1 MNKLISSI
9 YDTRIWRE
17 LPQTYVKPCAIV
29 IRNIDFTGKDKMS
42 NKELAP
48 DLTHLYEN
56 SVVKTKMFSQY
67 GLHVDQVGFD
77 SEDEDRLDVIV
88 QISDE
93 PSSSNEDIDELID
106 IKVNLY
112 DKNDRLLCVDSDFI
126 DLSEFGGF
134 DTLCISFDKRNIVSR
149 AHKAVIY
156 AVIS

>member
-1 MNKLISSI
+1 
-9 YDTRIWRE
+9 
-17 LPQTYVKPCAIV
+17 
-29 IRNIDFTGKDKMS
+29 MS
-42 NKELAP
+42 TKELLP

-56 SVVKTKMFSQY
+56 SVVKTNMFSQY
-67 GLHVDQVGFD
+67 GLHVDQISFD

-93 PSSSNEDIDELID
+93 PSSSNEDIEELID

-112 DKNDRLLCVDSDFI
+112 DKNDRILCVDSDFI

-134 DTLCISFDKRNIVSR
+134 DTLCISFDKRNIVAR
-149 AHKAVIY
+149 VNKAIIY